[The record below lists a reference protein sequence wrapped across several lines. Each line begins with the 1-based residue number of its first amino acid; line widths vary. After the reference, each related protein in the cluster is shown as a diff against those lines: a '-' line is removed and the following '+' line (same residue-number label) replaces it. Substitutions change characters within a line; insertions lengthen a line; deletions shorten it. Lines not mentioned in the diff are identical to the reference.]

1 MYFKW
6 DEKTLD
12 ISAPDFQSQLAEHYR
27 RGYILGRVEP
37 GYVWQTRSLRLDL
50 KTFRP
55 NSENR
60 RVLKKFTDFPLQF
73 LDIQLPINP
82 EGYSWKIHSMGKHY
96 YSTKF
101 PGEKFSASKI
111 KAMLT
116 TPFVFNRLL
125 VYHNASTINSYS
137 HDSDLQ
143 KLFEQARGYNI
154 GYLGDNFFHY
164 CFPFYD
170 LNQDTSNLGMYMM
183 LHAILWAQLLGLDYI
198 YLGSVTRPAD
208 KYKLQFNGLEWFD
221 GNEWKTDLLALK
233 DSLISA
239 TD

>member
-6 DEKTLD
+6 DQKTLD
-12 ISAPDFQSQLAEHYR
+12 INASDFELQLAEHYQ
-27 RGYILGRVEP
+27 RGYILGRIEP
-37 GYVWQTRSLRLDL
+37 GYIWQTRSLRLDL

-60 RVLKKFTDFPLQF
+60 RVLKKFADSSLQF
-73 LDIQLPINP
+73 LDMQLPISE
-82 EGYSWKIHSMGKHY
+82 EGYSWKIHSMGKQY

-101 PGEKFSASKI
+101 PGEKFSAAKI

-125 VYHNASTINSYS
+125 VYHSASAIGFYNEG
-137 HDSDLQ
+137 DDLQ
-143 KLFEQARGYNI
+143 KLFDQTRGYNI
-154 GYLGDNFFHY
+154 GYLGNNFFHY

-170 LNQDTSNLGMYMM
+170 LSQDTSNLGMYMM

-198 YLGSVTRPAD
+198 YLGGATRPTD
-208 KYKLQFNGLEWFD
+208 KYKLQFKGLEWFD
-221 GNEWKTDLLALK
+221 GKEWQTDLLSLK
-233 DSLISA
+233 EVLNSVTS
-239 TD
+239 